1 MTEENTDKLRM
12 AAEIGIQFELKGS
25 QGNLSEYLH
34 VLDIV
39 GSHRKS
45 KIFL

>member
-1 MTEENTDKLRM
+1 MTRENTDKLRM
-12 AAEIGIQFELKGS
+12 AAANGIQFEFKGS
-25 QGNLSEYLH
+25 QGRFSEYLH

-39 GSHRKS
+39 GAHQKS

>member
-1 MTEENTDKLRM
+1 MTGENTDKLRM
-12 AAEIGIQFELKGS
+12 AAENGIQFELKGS
-25 QGNLSEYLH
+25 QGKLIEYLH

-39 GSHRKS
+39 GSHQKS